1 MALKFFNGADASD
14 VESFE
19 AMRADAADDTSAVRA
34 VWRRARGLKRFSEEI
49 AFQGGPDLLKW
60 HDYDLNGTCANYLQ
74 SRCGF
79 SVVMPCNVL
88 NSPLAWCC
96 MHINLAIRPEHEE
109 RVVLTEKRLYWLQRE
124 PTTYKTIGVEV
135 RSIPGALVWVSIDVT
150 SLSDARRATPWC
162 FCCGGHDGF
171 VVRVDDETPKI
182 HNHII
187 NSAGFLFSPHAKN
200 GVHTV
205 PVIKSKVPGGGV
217 INSWNVALAEKYP
230 EQACF
235 RFSSSSPNDA
245 VAVLAE
251 VMGAAKP
258 QVMTRA

>member
-49 AFQGGPDLLKW
+49 AIQGGPDLLKW

-74 SRCGF
+74 SRCWF

-88 NSPLAWCC
+88 TSPLAWCC
-96 MHINLAIRPEHEE
+96 MQLNMAILHEHEE
-109 RVVLTEKRLYWLQRE
+109 RVVLTEKRLYWLHRE
-124 PTTYKTIGVEV
+124 EKT
-135 RSIPGALVWVSIDVT
+135 PGALVWAAIDVT

-187 NSAGFLFSPHAKN
+187 NSAGFLFSPHARP

-205 PVIKSKVPGGGV
+205 PGIKRTGRVT
-217 INSWNVALAEKYP
+217 NSRNLALAAKYP
-230 EQACF
+230 EQPCF
-235 RFSSSSPNDA
+235 RLSSSSPNDA

>member
-1 MALKFFNGADASD
+1 MAPQFFNGADASD

-49 AFQGGPDLLKW
+49 ASQGGPDLLKW

-88 NSPLAWCC
+88 NSPFVWCC
-96 MHINLAIRPEHEE
+96 MQLSLAYWPEHEE
-109 RVVLTEKRLYWLQRE
+109 RVVLTEKRLYWLHRE
-124 PTTYKTIGVEV
+124 KPTHWNGGEIRTIP
-135 RSIPGALVWVSIDVT
+135 RLVWAAIDVT

-171 VVRVDDETPKI
+171 VVHVDDETPKI
-182 HNHII
+182 HNHTI

-205 PVIKSKVPGGGV
+205 PVIKKMGRVM
-217 INSWNVALAEKYP
+217 NEWNLALAAKYP
-230 EQACF
+230 AQACF
-235 RFSSSSPNDA
+235 RLSSSSPNDA

>member
-34 VWRRARGLKRFSEEI
+34 VWRRARGLKRFSECI
-49 AFQGGPDLLKW
+49 ASQGGPDLLKW

-88 NSPLAWCC
+88 NSPLVWCC
-96 MHINLAIRPEHEE
+96 MQFNLAMWPEHEE
-109 RVVLTEKRLYWLQRE
+109 RVVLTEKRLYWLHREE
-124 PTTYKTIGVEV
+124 PTYETN
-135 RSIPGALVWVSIDVT
+135 PGALVWVAIDVT

-182 HNHII
+182 HNHTI
-187 NSAGFLFSPHAKN
+187 NSAGFLFSPHAKD

-205 PVIKSKVPGGGV
+205 PVIKKMGRVM
-217 INSWNVALAEKYP
+217 NKWNLALAAKYP
-230 EQACF
+230 AQACF
-235 RFSSSSPNDA
+235 RLSSSSPNDA

>member
-1 MALKFFNGADASD
+1 MAPQFFNGADASD

-34 VWRRARGLKRFSEEI
+34 VWRRARGLKRFSECI
-49 AFQGGPDLLKW
+49 ASQGGPDLLKW

-88 NSPLAWCC
+88 NSPVVWCC
-96 MHINLAIRPEHEE
+96 LQFKLAYWPEHEE
-109 RVVLTEKRLYWLQRE
+109 RVVLTEKRLYWLHREE
-124 PTTYKTIGVEV
+124 PTYETN
-135 RSIPGALVWVSIDVT
+135 PGALVWVAIDVT

-182 HNHII
+182 HNHTI
-187 NSAGFLFSPHAKN
+187 NSAGFLFSPHAKD

-205 PVIKSKVPGGGV
+205 PVIKKMGRVM
-217 INSWNVALAEKYP
+217 NKWNLALAAKYP
-230 EQACF
+230 AQPCF
-235 RFSSSSPNDA
+235 RLSSSSPNDA

>member
-1 MALKFFNGADASD
+1 MAPQFFNGADASD

-49 AFQGGPDLLKW
+49 ASQNGPDLLQW
-60 HDYDLNGTCANYLQ
+60 HDYDLNGTCAKYLQ

-88 NSPLAWCC
+88 NSPLVWCC
-96 MHINLAIRPEHEE
+96 MQFHLAYWPEHEE
-109 RVVLTEKRLYWLQRE
+109 RVVLTEKRLYWLHREE
-124 PTTYKTIGVEV
+124 PTYETN
-135 RSIPGALVWVSIDVT
+135 PGALVWVAIDVT

>member
-1 MALKFFNGADASD
+1 MAPQFFNGSDASD

-49 AFQGGPDLLKW
+49 ASEGGPDLLKW

-88 NSPLAWCC
+88 NSPLVWCC
-96 MHINLAIRPEHEE
+96 MQLNLAYWPEHEE
-109 RVVLTEKRLYWLQRE
+109 RVVLTEKRLYWLHRE
-124 PTTYKTIGVEV
+124 KPTYERNGGEIRT
-135 RSIPGALVWVSIDVT
+135 IPGALVWAAIDVT

-171 VVRVDDETPKI
+171 VVRVDDETPKF
-182 HNHII
+182 HNHTIK
-187 NSAGFLFSPHAKN
+187 SAGMLFSPDANNRNTPSLRTGKHSNRYK
-200 GVHTV
+200 VEL
-205 PVIKSKVPGGGV
+205 SK
-217 INSWNVALAEKYP
+217 KYP
-230 EQACF
+230 PRDCF